1 MTLTSSLYVGSVMHR
16 RLHPRAHRFRY
27 RAFWLLIDL
36 DELSE
41 FSDKLYSFS
50 HNRPNL
56 FSLYDTDHG
65 DGTAMPL
72 RSQVE
77 RQLDAARVDLVGGRI
92 FLLCMPRTL
101 GYDFNPL
108 SIYFC
113 YHANGALA
121 ALIYQVHNTFH
132 ERHSYVI
139 PVEREGRVVHQCC
152 RKSFFVSPFMDADIR
167 YEFRLTRP
175 HERLIV
181 TISAHTSTGP
191 VFHAVLTGARRD
203 FTDCTLISLGVAIP
217 AVTLKVITAIHWQGL
232 RLWFKGLRWR
242 RRPLAHAALI
252 TTRPSARD

>member
-1 MTLTSSLYVGSVMHR
+1 MTNASSLYVGSVMHR
-16 RLHPRAHRFRY
+16 RLHPRAHHFRY
-27 RAFWLLIDL
+27 RAFWLLINL

-41 FSDKLYSFS
+41 LSDKFYLFS

-65 DGTAMPL
+65 DGTATPL
-72 RSQVE
+72 RAQVE
-77 RQLDAARVDLVGGRI
+77 HQLSAAHVDLAGGRI
-92 FLLCMPRTL
+92 CLLCMPRTL

-108 SIYFC
+108 SVYFC

-139 PVEREGRVVHQCC
+139 PVERESRVIHQYC
-152 RKSFFVSPFMDADIR
+152 RKSFFVSPFMDADLR
-167 YEFRLTRP
+167 YEFRLTQP
-175 HERLIV
+175 QERIVV
-181 TISAHTSTGP
+181 TISAHSSTRP
-191 VFHAVLTGARRD
+191 IFHAALAGARRD
-203 FTDCTLISLGVAIP
+203 LTDCALLALGVAIP

-242 RRPLAHAALI
+242 RRPLAPAALI
-252 TTRPSARD
+252 TTHPSARD